1 MVEDDQHDRQTK
13 KGDLIN
19 DDKMIDDDCTMQN
32 ENKVVDV
39 DEEKPLDD
47 QFTVT
52 WWYEWT
58 SNNRYNKIVGTSLT
72 LQNSER
78 SYQLKTLSKLNVKK
92 QMMIGELV
100 AWHM

>member
-52 WWYEWT
+52 
-58 SNNRYNKIVGTSLT
+58 
-72 LQNSER
+72 
-78 SYQLKTLSKLNVKK
+78 
-92 QMMIGELV
+92 
-100 AWHM
+100 